1 LSEQLHISS
10 ASSNWLAALRAYLV
24 TVAVADLVWE
34 LSHLPLYTLWQTGT
48 PGEKLF
54 AVVHCTAG
62 DLLIALVSLT
72 AGLVLAGHRDWPA
85 RRFVIVAVLTFTFGF
100 CYTVF
105 SEWLN
110 VVMRKSW
117 AYSDLMPV
125 VSVFGL
131 RLRRRCNGWWCQL
144 SRSAPAAALAWY
156 RRRSRGQER
165 NGHDEWSDDGR
176 LGNDMGNGTVL
187 PARPRS
193 AGAGDR
199 CIDEIPA
206 SIGPALSQQH
216 DQAVRSPADGVMRF
230 DPGVNS
236 IMLAVR
242 GLRRGTRGFAAPA
255 AAHSSARRSET
266 GCLRPDRRSCG

>member
-1 LSEQLHISS
+1 VEASNRLSEQLHISS
-10 ASSNWLAALRAYLV
+10 ASSNWLAALRGYLL

-34 LSHLPLYTLWQTGT
+34 LAHLPLYTLWRTGT
-48 PGEKLF
+48 PSEKLF

-85 RRFVIVAVLTFTFGF
+85 RRFVIVAVFTLTFGF

-131 RLRRRCNGWWCQL
+131 RLGASPLLQWMVVPTLALCAGRRFGL
-144 SRSAPAAALAWY
+144 IPAANPEA
-156 RRRSRGQER
+156 RMER
-165 NGHDEWSDDGR
+165 
-176 LGNDMGNGTVL
+176 T
-187 PARPRS
+187 
-193 AGAGDR
+193 
-199 CIDEIPA
+199 
-206 SIGPALSQQH
+206 
-216 DQAVRSPADGVMRF
+216 
-230 DPGVNS
+230 
-236 IMLAVR
+236 
-242 GLRRGTRGFAAPA
+242 
-255 AAHSSARRSET
+255 
-266 GCLRPDRRSCG
+266 